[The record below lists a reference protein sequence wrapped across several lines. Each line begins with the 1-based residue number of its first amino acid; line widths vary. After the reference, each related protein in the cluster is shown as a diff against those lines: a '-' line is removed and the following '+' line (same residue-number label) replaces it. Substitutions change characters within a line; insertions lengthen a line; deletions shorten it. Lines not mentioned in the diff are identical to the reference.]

1 MAKRFQVSERALE
14 RLQWVEN
21 DAALRDELSDLSTE
35 EETLSF
41 LCDGYLTT
49 EDVCSV
55 LKCSH
60 RTIGKLGV
68 PAIRI
73 GNTVRYSADMVR
85 QWVHRALREQA
96 DAMLASTAGRV
107 NRVEK

>member
-21 DAALRDELSDLSTE
+21 DAALRDELSDLTTD
-35 EETLSF
+35 EETLS
-41 LCDGYLTT
+41 LLYDGFLTT

-55 LKCSH
+55 LGCSH

-73 GNTVRYSADMVR
+73 GNTVRYQSEMVR

-96 DAMLASTAGRV
+96 DAQLASAEGRV
-107 NRVEK
+107 SHAEN